1 MGFVYLQ
8 VKARRYVEVGPETYR
23 RQDFFRRPDAGMDE
37 EDLAV
42 LMHGMKQLADG
53 AGAAPD
59 RPLTGIGIRGFNDM
73 RYTLHLEFAGQD
85 IVGETDTEF
94 LDLMRC
100 RHVVTDEVIELYNL
114 VPRPVLRHDGPGAP
128 RQAADD

>member
-8 VKARRYVEVGPETYR
+8 VKARRYVEVGPGTYR
-23 RQDFFRRPDAGMDE
+23 RQDFFRRPDADMDE

-53 AGAAPD
+53 AGAEPN
-59 RPLTGIGIRGFNDM
+59 RPLTGIGIRGFNDL
-73 RYTLHLEFAGQD
+73 RHTLHLEFDCQEV
-85 IVGETDTEF
+85 VGETGTEF

-100 RHVVTDEVIELYNL
+100 RHVVTGEVIGLYNL
-114 VPRPVLRHDGPGAP
+114 VPRPILRDTLSAPGAT
-128 RQAADD
+128 DD